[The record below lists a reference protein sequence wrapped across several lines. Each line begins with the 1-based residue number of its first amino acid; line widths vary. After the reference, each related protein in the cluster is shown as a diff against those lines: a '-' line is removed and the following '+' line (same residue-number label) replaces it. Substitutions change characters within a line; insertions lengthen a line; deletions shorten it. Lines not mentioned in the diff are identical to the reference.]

1 MRLSILFLLLTGC
14 LGFFALPHLMRP
26 PARSAQVESAIGY
39 FRTGA
44 GTFAASCTTLRQR
57 LTSLRPNDPQTLVA
71 AKQALIECRDHY
83 KQIESFLEYFFR
95 SSATIY
101 NRPPKF
107 EAEEGNMEYQ
117 SPIGLQLIESLL
129 YDPKPDRQ
137 QLLTQARA
145 VESSAA
151 DLPALLYDL
160 RADDRQLLA
169 SLRIE
174 LIRIMALDITGYEA
188 PLLKNGIGESAE
200 ALQSL
205 SFQLLPY
212 LRPGEPV
219 SDSLHSL
226 LDKAIAITSRSTSF
240 DAFDRLTF
248 LTTAALPLQR
258 QLNLFIRARGWQLSI
273 GKVLNDDAPD
283 LFSPDAL
290 LPDRFPAAQ
299 SSPGAPASS
308 GIPASFVAPAS
319 SGVPASSVDGAY
331 LRQLGKKLFSDSS
344 LSGTGHKSCASCHN
358 PAKAFTDGLPLSTAL
373 DGHHLLDRNA
383 PTLLYSAFQY
393 NQFWDGRARSL
404 EQQISTV
411 LHDPREMGADTASLR
426 QTTGLETSRIIAA
439 IAAYVRSLHPMNSPF
454 DKYMQG
460 NAAAL
465 SNREKR
471 GANLF
476 MGKAQC
482 ATCHFIPL
490 FNGLVPPDYALTE
503 FEVLGT
509 TSTDR
514 LDQPH
519 LSHDAGRFTQYPFPF
534 FKGAFKT
541 PTVRNAAL
549 TGPYMHNGAFRDLN
563 RLMEFYNKGGGAGL
577 GLSVPDQTL
586 PASPL
591 HLSAGEMGDILLFI
605 RSLTDSLPQKS

>member
-1 MRLSILFLLLTGC
+1 MRLSILFVLLTGC
-14 LGFFALPHLMRP
+14 LGFIALPHLMRP
-26 PARSAQVESAIGY
+26 PARSAQVESAISY
-39 FRTGA
+39 FRTGSGA
-44 GTFAASCTTLRQR
+44 FAASCTTLRQR
-57 LTSLRPNDPQTLVA
+57 LTSLHPNDPQTLVA
-71 AKQALIECRDHY
+71 ARQALIDCRNHY

-129 YDPKPDRQ
+129 YDPKPGRQ

-169 SLRIE
+169 SLRVE

-188 PLLKNGIGESAE
+188 PLLKSGIRESAE

-205 SFQLLPY
+205 SFQLQPY

-219 SDSLHSL
+219 SDTLHSL

-240 DAFDRLTF
+240 DVFDRLTF

-258 QLNLFIRARGWQLSI
+258 QLNLFIRERGWQLNI

-290 LPDRFPAAQ
+290 LPDRFPGAQ
-299 SSPGAPASS
+299 SSPR
-308 GIPASFVAPAS
+308 
-319 SGVPASSVDGAY
+319 VPASSVDRAS
-331 LRQLGKKLFSDSS
+331 LLQLGKKLFSDSS

-358 PAKAFTDGLPLSTAL
+358 PAKAFTDGLPLSTTL

-383 PTLLYSAFQY
+383 PTLLYSGFQY
-393 NQFWDGRARSL
+393 NQFWDGRVHSL
-404 EQQISTV
+404 EQQIRTV

-426 QTTGLETSRIIAA
+426 QTTGLETDRIVTA
-439 IAAYVRSLHPMNSPF
+439 IAAYVRSLHPMNSAF

-465 SNREKR
+465 NNREKR

-490 FNGLVPPDYALTE
+490 FNGLIPPDYALTE

-519 LSHDAGRFTQYPFPF
+519 LSHDAGRYTLYPFPF

-549 TGPYMHNGAFRDLN
+549 TGPYMHNGAFRNLN

-577 GLSVPDQTL
+577 GLPVPDQTL

-591 HLSAGEMGDILLFI
+591 HLSAGEMGDIILFI